1 MHVLEFE
8 KGEVLGWVKKKRREK
23 YMSSGHFARRSI
35 MQFAVPSNTRHAFRY
50 TCINTKKK
58 SKLTEN
64 YKN

>member
-23 YMSSGHFARRSI
+23 YMSSGHFARS
-35 MQFAVPSNTRHAFRY
+35 AVPSNTRHAFRY